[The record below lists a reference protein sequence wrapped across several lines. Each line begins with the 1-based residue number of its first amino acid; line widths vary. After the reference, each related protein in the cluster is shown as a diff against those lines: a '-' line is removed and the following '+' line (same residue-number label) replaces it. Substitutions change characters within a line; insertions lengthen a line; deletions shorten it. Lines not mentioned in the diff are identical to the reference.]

1 LVIHPPV
8 PGRGL
13 DGSQKAPRLH
23 SLNMLGAEF
32 SSLLLIPSMPYP
44 PAARRVDGGRGRLA
58 WIVVPPGPPANDSP
72 HPAAFP
78 STSALTPR
86 PAPLRHGPD
95 IDGFP
100 VRDQPAP
107 AARGRQPAAS
117 VAVVPVTAPPRV
129 AVGGEQDKKGTEGRR
144 AAGQDRAASATRRRG
159 PTGRCELPRGG
170 ARVGSESERYTQRL
184 LGD

>member
-32 SSLLLIPSMPYP
+32 SSLLIPSMPYP

-159 PTGRCELPRGG
+159 PTGRCELPRG
-170 ARVGSESERYTQRL
+170 VHV
-184 LGD
+184 

>member
-1 LVIHPPV
+1 
-8 PGRGL
+8 
-13 DGSQKAPRLH
+13 
-23 SLNMLGAEF
+23 MLGAEF

-159 PTGRCELPRGG
+159 PTGRCELPRG
-170 ARVGSESERYTQRL
+170 VHV
-184 LGD
+184 

>member
-1 LVIHPPV
+1 
-8 PGRGL
+8 
-13 DGSQKAPRLH
+13 
-23 SLNMLGAEF
+23 MLGAEF